1 MTDDARTGRP
11 DEPGDATLDAAAT
24 LRLIREQQERAR
36 AATEPDGRALYAA
49 WGVAWLV
56 GYLCLWSSSR
66 RTADGAID
74 GAVAGA
80 SGQPEPWAFA
90 VFGGAILAAVAFT
103 IVHTVTR
110 TAGTR
115 GTSARTGALYGWA
128 WFLGFLAVAFVQGGL
143 ARAGASPAV
152 MGLASNATACLVVGL
167 LYLAGGMVFGETR
180 LYVLG
185 VWILLVAAVA
195 SFVGIPLTYLVM
207 ALAGGGGFLL
217 LAALEQVL
225 RTRRR
230 RAARAPVPSGAPSVV
245 PGEGPSRA

>member
-11 DEPGDATLDAAAT
+11 DEPGEATLDAAAS

-36 AATEPDGRALYAA
+36 SATEPDGRALYGA

-56 GYLCLWSSSR
+56 GYLCLWTSSR
-66 RTADGAID
+66 RTADGVGD
-74 GAVAGA
+74 GAY
-80 SGQPEPWAFA
+80 GQPEPWAFA
-90 VFGGAILAAVAFT
+90 VFGGALTAAMIFT
-103 IVHTVTR
+103 VVHTVTR

-115 GTSARTGALYGWA
+115 GATARTGAMYGWA

-143 ARAGASPAV
+143 ARAGASPEV

-185 VWILLVAAVA
+185 VWVLLVAAVA
-195 SFVGIPLTYLVM
+195 SFVGVPLTYLVM
-207 ALAGGGGFLL
+207 AVAGGGGFLL

-225 RTRRR
+225 RSRRR
-230 RAARAPVPSGAPSVV
+230 RTAVV
-245 PGEGPSRA
+245 PASSAAGEGPSRA

>member
-11 DEPGDATLDAAAT
+11 DEPGEVTLDAAAS

-49 WGVAWLV
+49 WGVAWLA

-66 RTADGAID
+66 RTADGA
-74 GAVAGA
+74 AGA

-115 GTSARTGALYGWA
+115 GASARTGALYGWA
-128 WFLGFLAVAFVQGGL
+128 WFLGFLAIAFIQGGL
-143 ARAGASPAV
+143 ARAGASPEV

-225 RTRRR
+225 RSRRR
-230 RAARAPVPSGAPSVV
+230 RAGRAAVPSVAAGD
-245 PGEGPSRA
+245 GPSRA

>member
-1 MTDDARTGRP
+1 MTDDARDDRP
-11 DEPGDATLDAAAT
+11 DEPGETTLDAAAS
-24 LRLIREQQERAR
+24 LRLIHEQQERAR
-36 AATEPDGRALYAA
+36 AATEPDGRALYGA

-56 GYLCLWSSSR
+56 GYLCLWTSSR
-66 RTADGAID
+66 RTADGA
-74 GAVAGA
+74 AGGVH
-80 SGQPEPWAFA
+80 GQPEPWAFA
-90 VFGGAILAAVAFT
+90 VFGGALTAAMVFT
-103 IVHTVTR
+103 VVHTVTR

-115 GTSARTGALYGWA
+115 GATARTGAMYGWA

-143 ARAGASPAV
+143 ARAGASPEV

-167 LYLAGGMVFGETR
+167 LYLAGGMVFGEAR

-185 VWILLVAAVA
+185 VWVLLAAAVA

-225 RTRRR
+225 RSRRR
-230 RAARAPVPSGAPSVV
+230 QATRLSGPAAVA
-245 PGEGPSRA
+245 GEGPSRA